1 MNYTATEKFEMLVTR
16 LGFTITRKVLAPAL
30 GFSAL
35 GVEPFKDKINE
46 RLTSQPD
53 IATKIDDIWRDV
65 VFGGNRKVKIYK
77 SVNQTLFD
85 TIDQFFTA
93 SMAALPNHAYIQS
106 FPFPVADSVLD
117 TCNTDLVLC
126 DYSTQVLSANR
137 TIKCA
142 ILSNKAHY
150 TKTEPVSRTQLT
162 SAGQVLIPQGAELF
176 CRKRVSTQCFHAIIL
191 DESTNNVFVAVDVSA
206 LPNQEAGIEFLNLRN
221 YLRDTVRANLVTT
234 ANLFPAIE
242 RLYNDVDGRIH
253 SVSFV
258 TDDGNTDSIKL
269 PTLTSPACIKL
280 DQYHVAGETAASVLS
295 KFKVTKLWDLS
306 DLSIG
311 VELNGR
317 KVMLH
322 SNGPLDSLTTHN
334 CTKLTENIYVLDKVL
349 QHV

>member
-1 MNYTATEKFEMLVTR
+1 MTYTATEKFEMLVTR
-16 LGFTITRKVLAPAL
+16 LGFAIARKVLAPAL
-30 GFSAL
+30 GFSAQ
-35 GVEPFKDKINE
+35 GVEPFKAKITE
-46 RLTSQPD
+46 RLVTDPS
-53 IATKIDDIWRDV
+53 ISTKIDDIWRDV

-77 SVNQTLFD
+77 SVNQAMFD
-85 TIDQFFTA
+85 TINNFFTT
-93 SMAALPNHAYIQS
+93 SMAGSPPHVYKQS
-106 FPFPVADSVLD
+106 FPFPVTDTVLD

-126 DYSTQVLSANR
+126 DYSTTVLSASR

-150 TKTEPVSRTQLT
+150 TKTEPVSRSKLT
-162 SAGQVLIPQGAELF
+162 TAGQIQIPQGAELF

-191 DESTNNVFVAVDVSA
+191 DESTKNVFVAVDVSA
-206 LPNQEAGIEFLNLRN
+206 LPNQEADIEFLNLRN
-221 YLRDTVRANLVTT
+221 YLRDTVRANLITT
-234 ANLFPAIE
+234 GNLFPAIE

-269 PTLTSPACIKL
+269 PTLTSSACIKL
-280 DQYHVAGETAASVLS
+280 DQYHLAGENAASVLS
-295 KFKVTKLWDLS
+295 KFKVTKLWDLT
-306 DLSIG
+306 DLSVG

-322 SNGPLDSLTTHN
+322 SNGPLDSLTIHN